1 MSTINTI
8 KAVLSAYI
16 KAELLRSKGFIIG
29 AFSLMLWLIMFLAPA
44 VLFRSPQTSPEVI
57 STYALVAIGIFVS
70 YSAAT
75 WDWAWE
81 LRWLM
86 YQGILEHVILSGESV
101 FLLFAGI
108 LPVSMIWLTLAMLG
122 SYMLLTGII
131 APPQIVVA
139 EPTALLTGVASLAI
153 VLVAYA
159 LLLGGVTISTGT
171 SGPIMELIGWVLPI
185 ATGGLV
191 PLAALPKAVQ
201 YIALATPFSYPAEL
215 IRYGLGLA
223 SPVLDPSLTAY
234 VALAYTTGFLIFAV
248 FFFKF
253 QLKKILKEGVKT
265 VAVY

>member
-1 MSTINTI
+1 MSTIDTI

-29 AFSLMLWLIMFLAPA
+29 AFSLMLWLVMFLAPA
-44 VLFRSPQTSPEVI
+44 VLFRSPHISPEVI

-108 LPVSMIWLTLAMLG
+108 LPVSLIWLTITMLG
-122 SYMLLTGII
+122 SYAVLTGII
-131 APPQIVVA
+131 APPRIIVA
-139 EPTALLTGVASLAI
+139 EPAALLAGIASLAI

-171 SGPIMELIGWVLPI
+171 SGPVMELIGWILPI

-191 PLAALPKAVQ
+191 PLAALPKVVQ
-201 YIALATPFSYPAEL
+201 YVALATPFSYPAEL
-215 IRYGLGLA
+215 IRYGLGLTNPILEPA
-223 SPVLDPSLTAY
+223 LTTY
-234 VALAYTTGFLIFAV
+234 IALSYSIGFLVFAV
-248 FFFKF
+248 FFFNL

-265 VAVY
+265 VAMY